1 MGHLPMKR
9 QLCFSDDRGIPS
21 SVAIFGCSVSLC
33 PHHWDLACPA
43 QLACPDLMWLSCG
56 EEDLLE
62 STSVTTS
69 LGLPNASPW
78 PWFQILPPNSPLIT
92 CLAKGAITG
101 ASSGARSAGAKPPV
115 CTILWFCFKDTFL
128 SATLRSFWR
137 YLVNLAFSAGVRV
150 TFPLRMF
157 SAYSERHWMRSLSA
171 PCNITLHT
179 WGWAL
184 AKARR
189 RGACRYTRDVI
200 LMCTPGWF
208 NLKW

>member
-9 QLCFSDDRGIPS
+9 QLCFSDDRGIPG

-33 PHHWDLACPA
+33 PHHWDLVCPA

-56 EEDLLE
+56 EQDLLE
-62 STSVTTS
+62 STSVAAS

-78 PWFQILPPNSPLIT
+78 PWFQILPPNSPPIT
-92 CLAKGAITG
+92 FLAKGAITG
-101 ASSGARSAGAKPPV
+101 ASSGVRSAGAKPPV
-115 CTILWFCFKDTFL
+115 CTILCFCFKDTFL

-137 YLVNLAFSAGVRV
+137 YLVNLAFSAGFRV

-157 SAYSERHWMRSLSA
+157 SAHSERHWMRSLSA
-171 PCNITLHT
+171 PHNITRHT

-189 RGACRYTRDVI
+189 RGACRFTRDVI
-200 LMCTPGWF
+200 PMCTPGWF